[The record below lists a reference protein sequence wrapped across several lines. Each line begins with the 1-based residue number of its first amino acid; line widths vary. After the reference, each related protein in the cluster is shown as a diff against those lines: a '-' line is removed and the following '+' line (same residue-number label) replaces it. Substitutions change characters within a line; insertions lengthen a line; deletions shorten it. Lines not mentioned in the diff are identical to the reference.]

1 MYSWF
6 SHQKWWFS
14 IAMWVYQRVVH
25 VSSPSTLQHEPLSHR
40 LQDPGGSAGPEPKK
54 WPKPQQGRPASGV
67 KQRNDIRS
75 IFHTSPTTDLS
86 KHRIPEPSVS
96 DSNGLWFTLLFFF
109 YQDGQFGYSPYFV
122 FQSRNCFVGP
132 FFGRGL
138 KCILEEILDAHLVH
152 GTGARFSD
160 RDFSW
165 YLKDSMIHIL
175 GILWKTI
182 SNCGWYCFELIN
194 LNPWRILKWFR
205 L

>member
-1 MYSWF
+1 MLVPLLPF
-6 SHQKWWFS
+6 NMSH
-14 IAMWVYQRVVH
+14 YH
-25 VSSPSTLQHEPLSHR
+25 TVSKTLEAQL
-40 LQDPGGSAGPEPKK
+40 
-54 WPKPQQGRPASGV
+54 
-67 KQRNDIRS
+67 
-75 IFHTSPTTDLS
+75 DLS
-86 KHRIPEPSVS
+86 QKNGQSLNKDALPREWSRGMTSEAYFILLPQRICPNIEYPSLVCPIPMVY
-96 DSNGLWFTLLFFF
+96 DSLCYFFF